1 MGAILKVLDIRHL
14 LTVVRTG
21 PRISPTASAT
31 INVEERELTDLY
43 FELPNGFKKGIIEEV
58 ALPSL
63 CSFHWKEER
72 ERYDQ
77 LTVEIPATEQQSAC
91 HGYFVNRYTFIP
103 RKSYNEPPMLNLISS
118 TKVFPKVFPS
128 PSPSYW
134 LRSAPFFPNSLSGRS
149 IILYSACENSTL
161 RDLVEG
167 PRELVLTTMIDES
180 STDADYSQG
189 QPSLSF
195 RVARSPKWL
204 PETWRYKIDYL
215 SGAVI
220 YTSEDKRGIKI
231 AYPA

>member
-1 MGAILKVLDIRHL
+1 M
-14 LTVVRTG
+14 RTG

-43 FELPNGFKKGIIEEV
+43 FELPNGFKKGIFEEI

-118 TKVFPKVFPS
+118 SKVFPKAFPS
-128 PSPSYW
+128 PSPSYCY
-134 LRSAPFFPNSLSGRS
+134 RSSPFFPSSLSGRS
-149 IILYSACENSTL
+149 IILHSACEYDTL
-161 RDLVEG
+161 RDRVEA
-167 PRELVLTTMIDES
+167 RELVLTTTIDES
-180 STDADYSQG
+180 SADADYSQG
-189 QPSLSF
+189 QPSSSF
-195 RVARSPKWL
+195 RVAPKWL
-204 PETWRYKIDYL
+204 PDSWRYKIDYL
-215 SGAVI
+215 SGALI

-231 AYPA
+231 TYPA